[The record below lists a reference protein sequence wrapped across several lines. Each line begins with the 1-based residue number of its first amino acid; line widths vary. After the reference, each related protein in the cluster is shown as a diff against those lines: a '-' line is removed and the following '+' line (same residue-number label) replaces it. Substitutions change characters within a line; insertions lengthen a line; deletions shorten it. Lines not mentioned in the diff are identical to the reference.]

1 MNDEN
6 SLETELALLKCFGQV
21 QLGDV
26 RDAYMKLAE
35 KHICAYV
42 NDGEETPSIIEAA
55 LDNFNTFESSV
66 TDNCITVY
74 AQMLLQLLA
83 NKDGHCKQLIVALNV
98 DESLWKVT
106 VMIVETF
113 LQERGIK

>member
-1 MNDEN
+1 MRLKNEKVKKCLDSVIILVMNDEN

-83 NKDGHCKQLIVALNV
+83 NKDGHCKQLIVV
-98 DESLWKVT
+98 S
-106 VMIVETF
+106 
-113 LQERGIK
+113 QCG